1 MQEHLR
7 FIVGWLLAA
16 CYWLAAGWLWLLTG
30 SGCWLAACWLARWL
44 LAGCVLFI
52 IGWLAAG
59 WLSLLARCLLADSLA
74 AVLAGWPAD
83 RAARLSGSGFPPWK
97 RKLKRKVRVRR
108 KCRGWGG
115 VFFSPFLQGVA
126 CSESQRS
133 SEQQQRQRQR
143 QPATAGSSHKEILYV
158 H

>member
-16 CYWLAAGWLWLLTG
+16 GCLSLAGCWLALAADWLWLLARCLLAAGWLLAG
-30 SGCWLAACWLARWL
+30 FGCWFAACWLARWL

-83 RAARLSGSGFPPWK
+83 RAARLNGSGFPPWK
-97 RKLKRKVRVRR
+97 RKPKRKVRVRR

-115 VFFSPFLQGVA
+115 SVFFSIFAGH
-126 CSESQRS
+126 SM
-133 SEQQQRQRQR
+133 QR
-143 QPATAGSSHKEILYV
+143 QPAK
-158 H
+158 

>member
-30 SGCWLAACWLARWL
+30 SGCWLAACWLLAGFGCWFAACWLARWL

-115 VFFSPFLQGVA
+115 SVFFSIFAGR
-126 CSESQRS
+126 SMQR
-133 SEQQQRQRQR
+133 E
-143 QPATAGSSHKEILYV
+143 PAK
-158 H
+158 